1 MPELQF
7 SSTLV
12 LSLNDLLTAVIA
24 GTVLWGFKRGLT
36 KLFDYLPRVFIGMRR
51 RELKKIKKVRANR
64 YEVQRQIAKESA
76 YFTVFLASGAVS
88 IGLAMLVTGSLPRNI
103 HMIGIIAVM
112 APVLIVELFWL
123 KQQAYVLELTKL
135 ASRLS
140 PNFKPCRPTLHV
152 PAFRARLQ
160 RRRRAASSS

>member
-1 MPELQF
+1 MPELQL

-12 LSLNDLLTAVIA
+12 ISLTDVITALIVVAII
-24 GTVLWGFKRGLT
+24 GGFKYGFKQLFSFLP
-36 KLFDYLPRVFIGMRR
+36 KLFISLRR
-51 RELKKIKKVRANR
+51 KQLIKIKKMRTNR

-88 IGLAMLVTGSLPRNI
+88 LGLAMLVIGSMPSNTQLLA
-103 HMIGIIAVM
+103 MTVVM
-112 APVLIVELFWL
+112 APVLLVELFWL

-140 PNFKPCRPTLHV
+140 PNFKPLRSSLQV
-152 PAFRARLQ
+152 PAFRVRLQ
-160 RRRRAASSS
+160 RARRNASSE